1 MVLDGELMAPSL
13 LRTKFHKP
21 ILGDRILLR
30 PRLMQRLD
38 DALAAKVTLVTAPA
52 GYGKST
58 VVGSWIDALAR
69 SASTAQ
75 PVRHVAWLSLDE
87 EDNHFP
93 RFLLYL
99 MAAINTC
106 YPHCC
111 QDVSQLVQERTDA
124 TIEMLTTVII
134 NGLAQQE
141 IPLVL
146 VLDDLHRVN
155 DAAIFAFLA
164 RLVEYAPPQLHLV
177 LISRVDPPLP
187 ISRWRAGGFLSE
199 LRLHDLGFSRG
210 ETAEF
215 LRGHLDQEPPA
226 ALIDT
231 LHRRTE
237 GWVVGNWLALLALRG
252 RTDYAE
258 FALHFEANAGRY
270 AADYLVDEVLS
281 AQPPD
286 VQRFLV
292 STAILNRFCTELSA
306 AVLQIDSDQA
316 QAQIAYLARVN
327 LFLIELSTPAFW
339 YRYHHQFQDM
349 LLSRLQMRYGQAAIA
364 VMHRRAAAWLA
375 AHKLIGEALFHLA
388 AIPDHDAVA
397 DLIEQQRVNTLN
409 ELAFWELETWLNQV
423 PQPLLNQ
430 RAHLLVGMAWVKH
443 DRVDNEAC
451 RVLLD
456 RARTL
461 LEQESASLS
470 DMDRQVLTAELSALE
485 LSTEAAMHPETSL
498 ALIRQSWALLRR
510 NLAHAHC
517 SVVLSLAYASQ
528 QLGELGFA
536 LEIVRATLAE
546 APAWPLVAQCR
557 IAHAAGFFYFC
568 SGNSAEAVQQFQ
580 QNLVLAKQHNL
591 AVIGIIS
598 RHGLGAVAD
607 VHNRLEE
614 AEEHH
619 LHVVNRPYLTSGRDA
634 VVDMYGLIG
643 LYARRGEPEKSRP
656 LVEQL
661 KEEAQLMGKSF
672 FLEQVT
678 ALQAYVDLTC
688 GDVKRALGWALG
700 TMHHDMETTADRI
713 PAIRTRI
720 LLADGSDACLALA
733 DQSVQRLIK
742 FYTGSHVWYRQVE
755 ALILLALV
763 REKQADPEAAT
774 AHLAEA
780 VELAVPKGGVGL
792 FTGYGAIML
801 HILRR
806 LRQQPASSKLA
817 ALVLTVLDAD
827 EEIRP
832 QNTRTPSL
840 PEPLTERELE
850 VLELLAGRYTNKEI
864 ARQLIVSHHT
874 VRNHTAS
881 IYDKLQV
888 SGRRAAVARAHDLG
902 LLPAS
907 P

>member
-1 MVLDGELMAPSL
+1 MTPSL
-13 LRTKFHKP
+13 LRTKFQKP

-30 PRLMQRLD
+30 PRLLQRLD
-38 DALAAKVTLVTAPA
+38 EGLAAKVTLVTAAA

-58 VVGSWIDALAR
+58 VVGSWIDALA
-69 SASTAQ
+69 A
-75 PVRHVAWLSLDE
+75 RHDAWLSLDE

-99 MAAINTC
+99 VAAINTC

-111 QDVSQLVQERTDA
+111 QDVSQLVQEHTDA
-124 TIEMLTTVII
+124 TIEMLTTVIV
-134 NGLAQQE
+134 NDLAQQAT
-141 IPLVL
+141 PLVL
-146 VLDDLHRVN
+146 VLDDVHRIN
-155 DAAIFAFLA
+155 DAAIFAFLT
-164 RLVEYAPPQLHLV
+164 RLIEYAPSQLHLV

-187 ISRWRAGGFLSE
+187 LNRWRARGFLSE
-199 LRLHDLGFSRG
+199 LRLHDLSFSRA

-215 LRGHLDQEPPA
+215 LRGHLDHEPPA

-258 FALHFEANAGRY
+258 FALHFEENAGRY

-281 AQPPD
+281 AQPAD

-292 STAILNRFCTELSA
+292 STAILNRFCAELSA
-306 AVLQIDSDQA
+306 AVLQIDSDEA

-364 VMHRRAAAWLA
+364 DLHRRAAAWLA
-375 AHKLIGEALFHLA
+375 AHRLIGEALSHLA
-388 AIPDHDAVA
+388 AIPDHAAIA

-409 ELAFWELETWLNQV
+409 ELAFWELEAWLSQV

-430 RAHLLVGMAWVKH
+430 RAHLLVSMAWVKH

-451 RVLLD
+451 RNLSERAKILL
-456 RARTL
+456 
-461 LEQESASLS
+461 QHESALFSET
-470 DMDRQVLTAELSALE
+470 DRQVLTAELIALE
-485 LSTEAAMHPETSL
+485 LSTEPGMHPETSR
-498 ALIRQSWALLRR
+498 ALIRQSWTLLRR
-510 NLAHAHC
+510 NLTHTHC

-528 QLGELGFA
+528 QLGDLGFA

-546 APAWPLVAQCR
+546 ASAWPLVARCR

-580 QNLVLAKQHNL
+580 QNLVLATQHNL
-591 AVIGIIS
+591 LIIGIIS

-607 VHNRLEE
+607 VQNRLED

-619 LHVVNRPYLTSGRDA
+619 LNVVNRPYLTSGRDA
-634 VVDMYGLIG
+634 VVDMYALIG
-643 LYARRGEPEKSRP
+643 LYARRNEPKKSRL

-678 ALQAYVDLTC
+678 ALQAYADLTC
-688 GDVKRALGWALG
+688 GDVKRALRWALG
-700 TMHHDMETTADRI
+700 TMHHEMETTADRI
-713 PAIRTRI
+713 PSIRARI

-742 FYTGSHVWYRQVE
+742 FYSSSHVWYRQAE

-763 REKQADPEAAT
+763 REKQANPDAAT
-774 AHLAEA
+774 THLTAA

-792 FTGYGAIML
+792 FMGYGVVMV
-801 HILRR
+801 HMLRR
-806 LRQQPASSKLA
+806 LRHQPTTSKLA
-817 ALVLTVLDAD
+817 DLVLVVLDA
-827 EEIRP
+827 EEESRS
-832 QNTRTPSL
+832 QNVDSSDL
-840 PEPLTERELE
+840 PDPLTEREME
-850 VLELLAGRYTNKEI
+850 VLELLADRYTNKEI

-888 SGRRAAVARAHDLG
+888 SDRRAAVARAHALG